1 MTARRVQFL
10 GDAPHWL
17 LIHDDVMKSRGAGF
31 ERGAG
36 ETLILIPPVHA
47 VTVQRVDLPDL
58 APAQAQ
64 AAARLIISE
73 DALVPMDQLH
83 IACSG
88 NLIAVADRAAVA
100 AWVDDHDPD
109 VILPAPLLLPEPTE
123 GFTRALTGDE
133 AILRGR
139 GQGFA
144 EDAVVTPII
153 TGSAVITTLDCHAFD
168 AAIITAT
175 ASPELSLRQGVFAR
189 KRDWSIDRAVIRK
202 LAMMAAGLALISL
215 LVPLVEIIRLNHA
228 SNLLEA
234 RSLSLA
240 QSAIGDSASGAAAR
254 TALDARL
261 AASRGGGAGF
271 MATASAVSR
280 AVEAVANVEI
290 TALTFEADGTMA
302 VSLRATS
309 PAEIDAVA
317 ARMRAMG
324 LVVSPGPINSSEG
337 QPHVEMQVH
346 GT

>member
-10 GDAPHWL
+10 GAAPHWL
-17 LIHDDVMKSRGAGF
+17 LIDDDAITSRGIGF
-31 ERGAG
+31 ERGTG

-47 VTVQRVDLPDL
+47 VTVRRVDLPDL

-64 AAARLIISE
+64 AAALLIIGE
-73 DALVPMDQLH
+73 DTLVPMEQLH
-83 IACSG
+83 IACTG
-88 NLIAVADRAAVA
+88 GMIAIVERAAVA
-100 AWVDDHDPD
+100 TWVADHDPD
-109 VILPAPLLLPEPTE
+109 VILPAPLLIPEPTD
-123 GFTRALTGDE
+123 GFTRALVGDE
-133 AILRGR
+133 AILRGQ

-144 EDAVVTPII
+144 EDAVMTPLVT
-153 TGSAVITTLDCHAFD
+153 GNAAVTTFTPQAFD
-168 AAIITAT
+168 AAIIAAT
-175 ASPELSLRQGVFAR
+175 ACPELSLRQGAFAR
-189 KRDWSIDRAVIRK
+189 KRDWSIDRSAIRK
-202 LAMMAAGLALISL
+202 LAVMVAILALISL
-215 LVPLVEIIRLNHA
+215 FVPLVEIIRLNRA
-228 SNLLEA
+228 SDALKA
-234 RSLSLA
+234 TASSLA
-240 QSAIGDSASGAAAR
+240 QSAIGGGASGTAAV
-254 TALDARL
+254 TALDVGL

-302 VSLRATS
+302 VSLRATR

-324 LVVSPGPINSSEG
+324 LVVSPGPINSEG